1 MKDISSYYVNDYN
14 YVPGKRL
21 NSLVRYQIYLKEN
34 GTMDVF
40 SKFTRT
46 TPWDCY
52 ITKVTRVSS
61 LVKDAHTNT
70 RDTHTCN

>member
-34 GTMDVF
+34 GTMF
-40 SKFTRT
+40 SA
-46 TPWDCY
+46 
-52 ITKVTRVSS
+52 SS
-61 LVKDAHTNT
+61 LELPRGTVT
-70 RDTHTCN
+70 